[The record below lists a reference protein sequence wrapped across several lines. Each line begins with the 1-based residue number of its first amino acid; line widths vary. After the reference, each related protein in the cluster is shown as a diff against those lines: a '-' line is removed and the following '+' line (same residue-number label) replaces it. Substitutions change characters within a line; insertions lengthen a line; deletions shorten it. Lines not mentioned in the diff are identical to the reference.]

1 MSEAA
6 LSGEEGTLEDFE
18 LDEDTSLVLDDIEA
32 LNVDEGSKSKE
43 AEGADAPTESE
54 ETSGA
59 ADKEPQQ
66 TSKEVEGGEK
76 EAKKEVE
83 AKEEPKPSKQ
93 DQAVEEPKSGGDGLT
108 PLLKQIEENESKF
121 VESLSK
127 DIFQLDEETAQKLEE
142 NPREVVPK
150 LLAKGYVRALY
161 GVSRLMQ
168 QTMPTMVQQVMS
180 EVKTAS
186 DNEREFFE
194 QFPQLSNPSYRSEI
208 DRVAGIIRQS
218 NPKMPRDQFMKMV
231 GVTAMNLLGVEGA
244 KAPRAE
250 QKVKPVPPQPSGV
263 TGASGQ
269 KPDVKVGSSEDN
281 FFAALNQEFDEV
293 DD

>member
-32 LNVDEGSKSKE
+32 LNVDEGSKSEE
-43 AEGADAPTESE
+43 AEGTDTPTKSE
-54 ETSGA
+54 ETSGD

-66 TSKEVEGGEK
+66 PLEGVGEVEK
-76 EAKKEVE
+76 EAKKEVKAE
-83 AKEEPKPSKQ
+83 EEPKPSEQ
-93 DQAVEEPKSGGDGLT
+93 DQAVEGLKSGGDGLT

-244 KAPRAE
+244 RAPKAE
-250 QKVKPVPPQPSGV
+250 HKVKPVPPQPSGV
-263 TGASGQ
+263 TGISGQ
-269 KPDVKVGSSEDN
+269 KPDVKTVSAEDN
-281 FFAALNQEFDEV
+281 FFAALSQEFDEV